1 MVIKMVTCK
10 DAVKEAVTKLG
21 GIVSIGQVTD
31 YIHKKYPDKPWK
43 RNTIQCHLI
52 GLSVNHHSSQY
63 YPSLRKQACLFY
75 IPRGRFRLYDPEN
88 DGRWVV
94 DDKGVH
100 LAGEENLGDIEDE
113 ETFIETTISLERDL
127 EDHIIRNLDQIED
140 GLTLYSKDGLNG
152 RQFNTDVGRVDIL
165 ATDKNNNFV
174 VIELKAG
181 EAHHSVISQI
191 LVYMS
196 WVRQNIADGKEVRGI
211 VIADDFDKKLMYGA
225 SETPNI
231 SLKKYEV
238 NFTFKD
244 IEMKFN

>member
-1 MVIKMVTCK
+1 MVTCT
-10 DAVKEAVTKLG
+10 DAVKEAVTSLNRV
-21 GIVSIGQVTD
+21 VSTRDVIN
-31 YIHKKYPDKPWK
+31 YIYKKYPDKPWK
-43 RNTIQCHLI
+43 ENSIQCHLM
-52 GLSVNHHSSQY
+52 GLSVNHTSSRH
-63 YPSLRKQACLFY
+63 YPTQRRQACLFY
-75 IPRGRFRLYDPEN
+75 VGRGKYRLYDPEN

-100 LAGEENLGDIEDE
+100 LAGEENNEDIEDE

-140 GLTLYSKDGLNG
+140 GLKLYSRDGLNG

-165 ATDKNNNFV
+165 AIDKNNNFV

-181 EAHHSVISQI
+181 KAHHSVISQI

>member
-1 MVIKMVTCK
+1 MVTCT
-10 DAVKEAVTKLG
+10 DAVREAVTSLNRV
-21 GIVSIGQVTD
+21 VSTRDVID
-31 YIHKKYPDKPWK
+31 YIYKKYPDKPWK
-43 RNTIQCHLI
+43 ENSIQCHLI
-52 GLSVNHHSSQY
+52 GLSVNHPSSKH
-63 YPSLRKQACLFY
+63 YPTQRRQACLFFAG
-75 IPRGRFRLYDPEN
+75 RGKYRLYNPEN
-88 DGRWVV
+88 DGRWVA

-100 LAGEENLGDIEDE
+100 LAGEENLSDIEDE

-127 EDHIIRNLDQIED
+127 EDHIIRDLDQIED

-174 VIELKAG
+174 IIELKAG
-181 EAHHSVISQI
+181 KAHHSVISQI

-231 SLKKYEV
+231 SLKKYKV

-244 IEMKFN
+244 IEMKFNM